1 MVDRVLRRRD
11 SLTLILTSIWRSCEK
26 EVRGEGVSY
35 YHGMNCQWRDAF
47 KAPVLDVDGNVVK
60 EGSHRWET
68 WMQDEELDLFQ
79 HYDQDRQD
87 CEEMDPIQALMRS
100 NALTE
105 SLTDRELKLQDRIR
119 KQYVQGV
126 FLDEKVNFM
135 GKYESE
141 VFFNKLMNKEA

>member
-1 MVDRVLRRRD
+1 
-11 SLTLILTSIWRSCEK
+11 
-26 EVRGEGVSY
+26 
-35 YHGMNCQWRDAF
+35 
-47 KAPVLDVDGNVVK
+47 
-60 EGSHRWET
+60 
-68 WMQDEELDLFQ
+68 MQDEELELFQ